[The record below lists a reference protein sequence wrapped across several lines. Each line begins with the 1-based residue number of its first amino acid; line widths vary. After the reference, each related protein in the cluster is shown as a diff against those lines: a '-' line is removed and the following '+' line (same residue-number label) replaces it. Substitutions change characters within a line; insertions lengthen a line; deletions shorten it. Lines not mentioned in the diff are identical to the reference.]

1 MKTDS
6 QEMHQTSSP
15 ICIPHI
21 SDYPIFWVCHCHLGV
36 SAYKILVSCRRI
48 VREWRET
55 RWQKY
60 MYLYCRFIT
69 TNIPCP
75 CFCWRKN
82 IILIKFHL
90 PSIPLAVQF
99 IIALLLFCKET
110 KLLAGDD
117 INHWGGGGCARKYTT
132 TQPVSKWKKL
142 HTFTHI
148 QRKSFDHFLAT
159 YSSHHLNAAKTF
171 QRVLIHTFVWLH
183 FLT

>member
-1 MKTDS
+1 MRTDS
-6 QEMHQTSSP
+6 QEMHKASSP

-21 SDYPIFWVCHCHLGV
+21 SDYPIFLVCQCHLGV

>member
-1 MKTDS
+1 
-6 QEMHQTSSP
+6 MHKASNP

-21 SDYPIFWVCHCHLGV
+21 SDYPIFWVRQCHLGV

-99 IIALLLFCKET
+99 IIALLLLFCKET

-117 INHWGGGGCARKYTT
+117 INHWGGGGCARKYTK

-159 YSSHHLNAAKTF
+159 YSSHHLNAAKTL
-171 QRVLIHTFVWLH
+171 QQGC
-183 FLT
+183 

>member
-1 MKTDS
+1 MRTES
-6 QEMHQTSSP
+6 QEMHKASSP

-21 SDYPIFWVCHCHLGV
+21 SDYPIFWVRQCHLGV

-69 TNIPCP
+69 TNIPFP

-117 INHWGGGGCARKYTT
+117 INHWGGGGCARKSILQHY
-132 TQPVSKWKKL
+132 PLANGKSYIPS
-142 HTFTHI
+142 HTSTWEKVLTIFWQLTHRI
-148 QRKSFDHFLAT
+148 
-159 YSSHHLNAAKTF
+159 
-171 QRVLIHTFVWLH
+171 I
-183 FLT
+183 